1 MPTLVDTSDHPAR
14 DQADYWRHLISSAF
28 GPFHV
33 QPCLPGGFAAR
44 LSGRALGP
52 VEAGDVHAPA
62 HAVRRSALQIA
73 RDTRECYKLGLVLR
87 GSCVLRQNG
96 RRAVVGAGDVV
107 FYDLTRPVEISFD
120 AHHIFTVVIPHSA
133 VPLPRERL
141 AAFGGTLLGGRARTG
156 RLVSSFL
163 GALAESGAEDGER
176 GAAPNGAG
184 PATGSGAGAG
194 DPFGGASDEI
204 YAHHLGGALVELVT
218 GAASEWLGAPAS
230 PSPEG
235 AEMLRAIEE
244 WIEARLHDPSLSPA
258 AIAAAHHISVRQL
271 YRVFAPTGTTVARY
285 VRTRRLE
292 HCRRELGDPFLGTQR
307 IGAIANRWGLPDA
320 AAFSRAFR
328 AAYGQ
333 TPSDY
338 RARTTGI
345 RRDP

>member
-1 MPTLVDTSDHPAR
+1 MPTLVDTSDRPAR

-33 QPCLPGGFAAR
+33 QPRLPGGFAAR

-62 HAVRRSALQIA
+62 HAVRRSARQIA

-133 VPLPRERL
+133 VPLPPERL

-163 GALAESGAEDGER
+163 GALAESGAEDAGR
-176 GAAPNGAG
+176 GGPAAGGPPGGAA
-184 PATGSGAGAG
+184 
-194 DPFGGASDEI
+194 DEI
-204 YAHHLGGALVELVT
+204 YARHLGGALVELVT
-218 GAASEWLGAPAS
+218 GAASEWLGAPPS
-230 PSPEG
+230 RSPEG
-235 AEMLRAIEE
+235 AEMLRTIEE

-271 YRVFAPTGTTVARY
+271 YRVFQPTGTTVARY
-285 VRTRRLE
+285 IRTRRLE

-307 IGAIANRWGLPDA
+307 IGAIANRWGLPDP

-328 AAYGQ
+328 AAYGLS
-333 TPSDY
+333 PSDY

-345 RRDP
+345 RREA

>member
-1 MPTLVDTSDHPAR
+1 MPTLADTSDHPAR
-14 DQADYWRHLISSAF
+14 DQAEYWRHLISSAF

-33 QPCLPGGFAAR
+33 QPRAPGGFAAR
-44 LSGRALGP
+44 LRGRALGP
-52 VEAGDVHAPA
+52 VESGDVHAPA
-62 HAVRRSALQIA
+62 HNVRRSARQIA

-96 RRAVVGAGDVV
+96 RRAEVGVGDVV

-120 AHHIFTVVIPHSA
+120 AHRIFTVVIPHSA
-133 VPLPRERL
+133 VPLPQERL
-141 AAFGGTLLGGRARTG
+141 AGFGGTLLGGRARTG
-156 RLVSSFL
+156 RLVSAFL
-163 GALAESGAEDGER
+163 GALAESGAEDAGGGAD
-176 GAAPNGAG
+176 GAAQEPPRA
-184 PATGSGAGAG
+184 AA
-194 DPFGGASDEI
+194 DEI
-204 YAHHLGGALVELVT
+204 YARHLGGALVELVT
-218 GAASEWLGAPAS
+218 GAAGEWLGAPPS
-230 PSPEG
+230 PEPEG

-244 WIEARLHDPSLSPA
+244 WIEARLHDPALSPA

-271 YRVFAPTGTTVARY
+271 YRVFAPSGTTVARY

-338 RARTTGI
+338 RARATGV
-345 RRDP
+345 RRDA

>member
-14 DQADYWRHLISSAF
+14 DQADFWRHLISSAF

-33 QPCLPGGFAAR
+33 QPRLPGGFAAR

-52 VEAGDVHAPA
+52 VETGEVYAPA
-62 HAVRRSALQIA
+62 HAVRRSARQIA

-133 VPLPRERL
+133 VPLPQERL

-163 GALAESGAEDGER
+163 GALAESGAEDAG
-176 GAAPNGAG
+176 GGDAANGAG
-184 PATGSGAGAG
+184 PAAG
-194 DPFGGASDEI
+194 DGDAADDLFGTADGI
-204 YAHHLGGALVELVT
+204 YARHLGGALVELVT
-218 GAASEWLGAPAS
+218 GAAGEWLGAPS
-230 PSPEG
+230 CPSPEG

-244 WIEARLHDPSLSPA
+244 WIEARLHDPSLSPT

-333 TPSDY
+333 TPSAY

-345 RRDP
+345 RRDA